1 MLVATQVESFTHFFR
16 RIHPL
21 AGQGANMGFRDV
33 SNLLKSL
40 ERSVYEGRDIG
51 QLSSLSQYE
60 SKSQAAN
67 IPFLAMTDLLKR
79 LYSTQ
84 QLPAVLLRSSGLTV
98 VNSFPFLKDF
108 FMREAMK

>member
-40 ERSVYEGRDIG
+40 EKSVYEGRDIG
-51 QLSSLSQYE
+51 KTIYQTNY
-60 SKSQAAN
+60 
-67 IPFLAMTDLLKR
+67 
-79 LYSTQ
+79 Q
-84 QLPAVLLRSSGLTV
+84 QVL
-98 VNSFPFLKDF
+98 NYIY
-108 FMREAMK
+108 